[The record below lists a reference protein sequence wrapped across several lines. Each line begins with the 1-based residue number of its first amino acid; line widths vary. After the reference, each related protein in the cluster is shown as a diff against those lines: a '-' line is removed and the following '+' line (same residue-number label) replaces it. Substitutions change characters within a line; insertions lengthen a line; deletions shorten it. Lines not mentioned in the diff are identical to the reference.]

1 MKKVIEFG
9 IDCDPFCRHQ
19 QEFADQVSK
28 EIFNGE
34 EIKCIS
40 KSFGAW
46 EFTVEATESQK
57 NKIWDLMSEYYSA
70 GKCRGAY
77 CQDPWKE

>member
-1 MKKVIEFG
+1 MTTKKIEFG

-28 EIFNGE
+28 QILGGQ

-40 KSFGAW
+40 KCFGAW
-46 EFTVEATESQK
+46 EFTASVNQVQRDQ
-57 NKIWDLMSEYYSA
+57 IWNLMSEYYSA
-70 GKCRGAY
+70 GKCRGAF
-77 CQDPWKE
+77 CQDPWK